1 MYNSKNYSEQGGDVL
16 HIGGELIFDEGA
28 KFGGGLIPNQ
38 EAESPGSDTVAKVR
52 TSLNALLTKLKNA
65 GIMAGDA
72 WSVSVLAC
80 PTPAAMPT
88 EETAAN
94 SGHATVT
101 INDANLITVTL
112 DCEVKDLDD
121 ADHGETWG
129 EHKWLGFGVRT
140 GLSSVSGVKFV
151 DDTGASA
158 TLGDGDASEA
168 TALGLSAGDFVL
180 YIKAD
185 DPEYLVGGKY
195 FTLSKDDG
203 HAETEFRMKIVETT
217 A

>member
-16 HIGGELIFDEGA
+16 HIGGELIFDQGA
-28 KFGGGLIPNQ
+28 KFGGGPIPNQ
-38 EAESPGSDTVAKVR
+38 AAESPGSDTVAKVR
-52 TSLNALLTKLKNA
+52 TSLNALLTKLKDA
-65 GIMAGDA
+65 GLMVGDA

-88 EETAAN
+88 EETATN

-101 INDANLITVTL
+101 IDGTEITITL
-112 DCEVKDLDD
+112 DCEVKDL
-121 ADHGETWG
+121 AVANHGDTWG
-129 EHKWLGFGVRT
+129 KHKWLGFGVRT
-140 GLSSVSGVKFV
+140 GLASVAGVKFT

-158 TLGDGDASEA
+158 TLGDSDAAEA

-185 DPEYLVGGKY
+185 DPEYLLGAKY
-195 FTLSKDDG
+195 FKLWASSYE
-203 HAETEFRMKIVETT
+203 ETEFRMKIVETE
-217 A
+217 AD